1 MQARAARIFASIV
14 ADPPRIGRKKRTS
27 GEPDGASDV
36 SFGMATQG
44 NDRMNGKDRSYPAN
58 DASLRTP
65 GGFPGP
71 GGDQWHRTL
80 TGRQAPEPVSVKLRM
95 IYGNIVAETLPD
107 RMLDLL
113 SRIDQQS
120 SKQ

>member
-1 MQARAARIFASIV
+1 
-14 ADPPRIGRKKRTS
+14 
-27 GEPDGASDV
+27 
-36 SFGMATQG
+36 
-44 NDRMNGKDRSYPAN
+44 MNGKDRSYPAN
-58 DASLRTP
+58 DASARTP
-65 GGFPGP
+65 GGFPGA